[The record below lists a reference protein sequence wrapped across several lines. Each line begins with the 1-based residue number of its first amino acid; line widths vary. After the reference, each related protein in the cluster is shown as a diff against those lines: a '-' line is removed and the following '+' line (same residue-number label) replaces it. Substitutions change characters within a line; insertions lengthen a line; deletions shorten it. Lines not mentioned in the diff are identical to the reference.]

1 MELNNIH
8 VLIQRYWNGET
19 SLEDER
25 KLKDYFNQREVDASL
40 EKYADYFKY
49 LSVQASATIPNS
61 FKFKKPTRRLHYRM
75 QAAAAVLLL
84 VVSLFFYQQL
94 KPTQALAHVKY
105 EDTYKTPEEALVKLK
120 EALVRVSVSIDE
132 SQKITKGKIKKV
144 EKALLIIK

>member
-19 SLEDER
+19 SLEEER
-25 KLKDYFNQREVDASL
+25 KLKTYFNQAEIDSSL
-40 EKYADYFKY
+40 EKYTDYFKY
-49 LSVQASATIPNS
+49 LSIQASTTIPSS
-61 FKFKKPTRRLHYRM
+61 FKFKKPIRRINFSM

-84 VVSLFFYQQL
+84 VVSMFFIQQS
-94 KPTQALAHVKY
+94 KPKQTLAELKY
-105 EDTYKTPEEALVKLK
+105 EDTFQTPEEALAKLK
-120 EALVRVSVSIDE
+120 EVLVRVSVSIDE